1 MNGEKIR
8 WLVLS
13 ASYDSSFDT
22 TTSETPYQRLL
33 WELVAIADLRELAL
47 AYDRGRYC
55 SHFESAIARVATPRL
70 MTSSSNAA
78 KPSTMPCG
86 SVPLNRKRSSA
97 IVSIP

>member
-47 AYDRGRYC
+47 AYTAVVTALISRAQLP
-55 SHFESAIARVATPRL
+55 EW
-70 MTSSSNAA
+70 
-78 KPSTMPCG
+78 
-86 SVPLNRKRSSA
+86 PLP
-97 IVSIP
+97 V